1 MSTPATTDEKIKR
14 KNDIKARGLLLMAL
28 LNEHQLTFS
37 QYPDA
42 KSMFAAI
49 ETRFGV
55 SAASPSVNTASPQ
68 VCTASVSDNTVYA
81 FMVENPNGS
90 NVLHQDLKQIHEDD
104 LEAMDLKWQLSLL
117 SVRAKK
123 YYQKTG
129 KKIFINSNDIAE
141 YDKSKV
147 ECYNCHKLGHFAR
160 ECRAS
165 RSKEDQFR
173 NDNTRKQGNKEDTSK
188 AMLAIDGV
196 GFDWS
201 EMAEEQVQSNMA
213 LMAFLDSEKEKD
225 NIDFKIEKFD
235 KASKDL
241 DQLLESQITDKS
253 KKGFGYSAVP
263 LPHPLIYN
271 RPNKLDLSY
280 SGLDE
285 FKEPEFKGYGPKNS
299 KKETNIVKE
308 SDNSKENSDKSL
320 VKELESQ
327 VKSRFVKGCGS
338 NTSERVSEVEP
349 KKVRENNDAPI
360 IEDWVSD
367 DEEQDE
373 SITKPEKK
381 TITPTAAKIEKPVR
395 KSVRY
400 AEMYRSQRPRGNQR
414 NWNGQ
419 KSNQLGSKF
428 VMYNKACFNCGSF
441 NHVQRNCTYHQKKK
455 VVSGNN
461 YNRVDNYYYAKTS
474 HYRTHKNV
482 TPRAVLLRT
491 GLKPLSTA
499 KPVYT
504 AHPKP
509 TDNTV
514 RPRIVNTARSYR
526 TPVNTVRPRV
536 INTARPNRISGTDCQ
551 GKMGASHNMMI
562 KIVGSGMLK
571 VTDWYH
577 CSITL
582 ISSSLMEVMLHLEE
596 VHMVVKFLILNV
608 LSCLPN
614 FKLPDENQIL
624 LKIPRKDNIEKGIKR
639 EYSVARTPQQN
650 GVAER
655 RNKTLIEAAR
665 TMLAD
670 SKLPTTFWAE
680 AVSTA
685 CYVQNRVLV
694 VKPHTIDPYE
704 LFRGFK
710 PALSF
715 MRPFGCHVTIL
726 NTLDSLGKFDGK
738 SDEGFF
744 VGYSLSSKAFRVYN
758 TRTKRVEENLH
769 IGFLEN
775 KPMIEGTGPKWLFDI
790 DSLTQSMNYVPVTAG
805 TVSNDSAGTSE
816 ENSQDCI
823 VMPIWKDT
831 SYFDSPTKNVDNG
844 EPKTVDNAQ
853 KHDKDGLNNENG
865 ELEQKILNLMLLVH
879 QLVLLVQM
887 KKTSLKKNQKL
898 IWGNITNSYI
908 VPTTPN
914 TRIHKDHPIDNVIG
928 EVQSTVQTRR
938 MSKPTS
944 EQGFLSDVYEQK
956 THDTLNTCLYACFL
970 SQIEPTSIAKALSD
984 SSWVEAMQE
993 ELLQFKLQQVWIL
1006 VDLPNEKKA
1015 IGTKWVF
1022 RNKKDER
1029 GIVIRNKARLVA
1041 QGHRQEEG
1049 IDYEEVF
1056 APVARIE
1063 AIRLFLAYAS
1073 FMGFLVY
1080 QMDVKSAFLYG
1091 TILRKELKFLRNSN
1105 YSDVKSASTLVDLE
1119 KPLVKDGDADD
1130 VDVHLYR
1137 SMIGCKKQTVVAT
1150 STTKAEYVA
1159 AASCCGQVGDEAV
1172 HKELGDRM
1180 ERAATTASSLE
1191 AEQDSGSGP
1200 RCQDTI
1206 LGDANTQTRFE
1217 ITSKQSIDPP
1227 LSRGYT
1233 LGSGEDNMKLIGID
1247 ENLYTTV
1254 I

>member
-1 MSTPATTDEKIKR
+1 MEQLDANLGHGEIHTKTHMSGDGTSEAIPTSVTEAEHSLSNLSSEHVAIENECKDGPFSNVLIAEMEADMHGIQVVPFNKRTQLVLGIFDTFEAYHKIMKKENIIKNVKLEEQKELGAGTYETAYHEDGEVQMLPLRVDGTGLNLDDGYGNPGGGRETRGGGDGFEGLDMDFDRACDGESDFFLGGGEGVLSFGCSLLEDAIRIKQYFQIQDYTLWKAIENGDSWVLVSQTSQENGITVTKMAIPATAEENTNK
-14 KNDIKARGLLLMAL
+14 KNDVKARGLLLMAL
-28 LNEHQLTFS
+28 PNEHQLTFS

-42 KSMFAAI
+42 KSIFPAI

-55 SAASPSVNTASPQ
+55 NAATKK
-68 VCTASVSDNTVYA
+68 TKKT
-81 FMVENPNGS
+81 
-90 NVLHQDLKQIHEDD
+90 LLKQ
-104 LEAMDLKWQLSLL
+104 Q
-117 SVRAKK
+117 
-123 YYQKTG
+123 
-129 KKIFINSNDIAE
+129 
-141 YDKSKV
+141 
-147 ECYNCHKLGHFAR
+147 
-160 ECRAS
+160 
-165 RSKEDQFR
+165 
-173 NDNTRKQGNKEDTSK
+173 
-188 AMLAIDGV
+188 
-196 GFDWS
+196 
-201 EMAEEQVQSNMA
+201 
-213 LMAFLDSEKEKD
+213 
-225 NIDFKIEKFD
+225 
-235 KASKDL
+235 
-241 DQLLESQITDKS
+241 
-253 KKGFGYSAVP
+253 
-263 LPHPLIYN
+263 
-271 RPNKLDLSY
+271 
-280 SGLDE
+280 
-285 FKEPEFKGYGPKNS
+285 
-299 KKETNIVKE
+299 
-308 SDNSKENSDKSL
+308 
-320 VKELESQ
+320 
-327 VKSRFVKGCGS
+327 
-338 NTSERVSEVEP
+338 
-349 KKVRENNDAPI
+349 
-360 IEDWVSD
+360 
-367 DEEQDE
+367 
-373 SITKPEKK
+373 
-381 TITPTAAKIEKPVR
+381 
-395 KSVRY
+395 
-400 AEMYRSQRPRGNQR
+400 
-414 NWNGQ
+414 
-419 KSNQLGSKF
+419 
-428 VMYNKACFNCGSF
+428 
-441 NHVQRNCTYHQKKK
+441 
-455 VVSGNN
+455 
-461 YNRVDNYYYAKTS
+461 
-474 HYRTHKNV
+474 
-482 TPRAVLLRT
+482 
-491 GLKPLSTA
+491 
-499 KPVYT
+499 
-504 AHPKP
+504 
-509 TDNTV
+509 
-514 RPRIVNTARSYR
+514 
-526 TPVNTVRPRV
+526 
-536 INTARPNRISGTDCQ
+536 
-551 GKMGASHNMMI
+551 ASHNMMI

-844 EPKTVDNAQ
+844 EPKTVDDAQ
-853 KHDKDGLNNENG
+853 KHVEDVNTASPDVNTG
-865 ELEQKILNLMLLVH
+865 
-879 QLVLLVQM
+879 
-887 KKTSLKKNQKL
+887 SLKLNVV
-898 IWGNITNSYI
+898 GPSVSTSSPNEEDITKEEPEVDLGDIKNSYI
-908 VPTTPN
+908 VPTTSN
-914 TRIHKDHPIDNVIG
+914 TRIHKDHLIDNVIG

-993 ELLQFKLQQVWIL
+993 KLLQFKLQQVWIL
-1006 VDLPNEKKA
+1006 VDLLMGKKA
-1015 IGTKWVF
+1015 IRTNGSSETRKMKGELTLVF
-1022 RNKKDER
+1022 W
-1029 GIVIRNKARLVA
+1029 GILPFELVA
-1041 QGHRQEEG
+1041 YTDS
-1049 IDYEEVF
+1049 DYAGATQDRKSTTGGCQF
-1056 APVARIE
+1056 LGN
-1063 AIRLFLAYAS
+1063 RLIS
-1073 FMGFLVY
+1073 W
-1080 QMDVKSAFLYG
+1080 Q
-1091 TILRKELKFLRNSN
+1091 
-1105 YSDVKSASTLVDLE
+1105 
-1119 KPLVKDGDADD
+1119 
-1130 VDVHLYR
+1130 
-1137 SMIGCKKQTVVAT
+1137 CKKQTVVAT
-1150 STTKAEYVA
+1150 STTEAEYVA
-1159 AASCCGQVGDEAV
+1159 AASCCGQVLWIQNQLLDYGDQNTSR
-1172 HKELGDRM
+1172 LSLRGRTP
-1180 ERAATTASSLE
+1180 RYLQSSGPP
-1191 AEQDSGSGP
+1191 DIGSGP

-1206 LGDANTQTRFE
+1206 LEDVNAQTRFE

-1233 LGSGEDNMKLIGID
+1233 LGSGEDSMKLIGID
-1247 ENLYTTV
+1247 KILYTTV
-1254 I
+1254 IITERVSW